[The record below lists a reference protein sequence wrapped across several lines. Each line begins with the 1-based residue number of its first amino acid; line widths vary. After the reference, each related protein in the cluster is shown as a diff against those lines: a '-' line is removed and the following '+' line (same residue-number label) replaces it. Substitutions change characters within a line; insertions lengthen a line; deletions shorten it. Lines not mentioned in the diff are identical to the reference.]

1 MFSMMASLPSKL
13 KACFT
18 RHSFPLVAAMVTQSV
33 ILGFGWG
40 FMGALW
46 YFQFMALPDRIVR
59 LILEYPTTLTLV
71 VSLIST
77 VLSVITTSL
86 LTFSMKEALRHDLA
100 KSISLFGLRA
110 AIALTKPSL
119 VISRDK
125 RHWKYVLLTGTIFG
139 MITFLNSCWNTLLLP
154 TLIEWPVT
162 LSGTELDISSS
173 TFNDVL
179 STLLSNNSTQSAYT
193 KAFETLDITALF
205 SGASAASYDAGVRT
219 SSIFNYNGVS
229 YSESTNGLLPAVND
243 SDYSGSPVA
252 QTAVGLAFT
261 SGFVPINVTIDLG
274 RHNFGSPPQGL
285 GKNYTMTQQGLT
297 AEVNCQERDAS
308 LYSYIAYPNNST
320 VSFPTGDNVGL
331 TMWEVVAECPNGNSS
346 MLYSTFTNATT
357 LEMNPNTG
365 GFLPTVVCPQPG
377 SPGFSPYKFDILM
390 AGRAKYAF
398 LPTTVCEVV
407 LYVTTVDVTYD
418 QGIVLATVTNRRPFE
433 DSNMA
438 ITEFIASAIIYQAG
452 NNQGFQTNVIG
463 DYLTAYVNSNST
475 DVIFRQLEGYWRG
488 VVEFGGTFLRSGFSA
503 TGGLPWTE
511 IPSDMS
517 VVTNGVMF
525 VNTYGWEEGRLIYL
539 FLFVIFTMIWL
550 VTVIAAGF
558 SLWNELRHP
567 RGDDVVFDYCDPIHL
582 IIAAAAG
589 GLEGQLYGLEHRD
602 GLKRNEEI
610 EIRYVEEGIGEQGR
624 RAKKRLEVVSRPGL
638 QPIMQMPVP
647 EPHHAMQ
654 MPAPEP
660 HLNTLQIPVP
670 GLRRWHSNFI

>member
-1 MFSMMASLPSKL
+1 MLPTMTSLPFNF
-13 KACFT
+13 KALFT
-18 RHSFPLVAAMVTQSV
+18 RHSFPLVAAMVAQTI

-46 YFQFMALPDRIVR
+46 YSQYMALPDWAVR
-59 LILEYPTTLTLV
+59 LIVGYPTTLTLV

-110 AIALTKPSL
+110 AIALTKPTW
-119 VISRDK
+119 ITCRDK
-125 RHWKYVLLTGTIFG
+125 RHWKYMLLTGTIFA

-154 TLIEWPVT
+154 TLIEWSVT
-162 LSGTELDISSS
+162 LSGTEMDISSS

-179 STLLSNNSTQSAYT
+179 SALLSNKTARDTYT

-243 SDYSGSPVA
+243 SDYSGSPVT

-261 SGFVPINVTIDLG
+261 SGFVPINVTIDPG
-274 RHNFGSPPQGL
+274 RHLFGSPPQGL

-297 AEVNCQERDAS
+297 AEVNCQERNTS
-308 LYSYIAYPNNST
+308 IYSYSAYSNNST
-320 VSFPTGDNVGL
+320 VSFPTGDSVGL
-331 TMWEVVAECPNGNSS
+331 AMWEVMAECPNGNSS
-346 MLYSTFTNATT
+346 MLYTTFTNATT
-357 LEMNPNTG
+357 LEMNPDTG
-365 GFLPTVVCPQPG
+365 GFLPAVVCPQPG
-377 SPGFSPYKFDILM
+377 TPGFSPYKFDILM
-390 AGRAKYAF
+390 AGRAKYAY

-418 QGIVLATVTNRRPFE
+418 QGIVSAAVVDRRPFE

-438 ITEFIASAIIYQAG
+438 LTEFIASAINYQAG

-463 DYLTAYVNSNST
+463 DYLTAYVDSNST

-488 VVEFGGTFLRSGFSA
+488 VVEFSGTFLRSGFSA

-511 IPSDMS
+511 IPSNTS
-517 VVTNGVMF
+517 VVTNGIMF
-525 VNTYGWEEGRLIYL
+525 VSTYGWEQGRLIYL

-550 VTVIAAGF
+550 VTVIAAGL
-558 SLWNELRHP
+558 SLKNELQHP

-582 IIAAAAG
+582 ITAAAAG
-589 GLEGQLYGLEHRD
+589 GLEGQLYGLEHHD

-624 RAKKRLEVVSRPGL
+624 RAKKRLEVVSRPEP
-638 QPIMQMPVP
+638 QPTMQVPVPEPHHTMQMPVP
-647 EPHHAMQ
+647 EPH
-654 MPAPEP
+654 PD
-660 HLNTLQIPVP
+660 TLQIPAQE
-670 GLRRWHSNFI
+670 LRRWHTNFI